1 MRSEKGFS
9 FIEVMI
15 GIAILGIL
23 SSAFM
28 MAIMN
33 GTMVSHQANVR
44 ATAEKLAISQ
54 METIKSGPYLIAQA
68 GKSDYTSE
76 VPEPPSGYRI
86 DTLDNTSSPIAGHI
100 YGIPWNVE
108 NNAQWTGTKPLDP
121 GIQKV
126 TIIVQSNAELNSHG
140 VYKEIFRLTDFK
152 VNR

>member
-44 ATAEKLAISQ
+44 TTAEKLAVSQ
-54 METIKSGPYLIAQA
+54 METIKSGSYLIAQA
-68 GKSDYTSE
+68 GQADYTAAVAS
-76 VPEPPSGYRI
+76 PPTGYRI
-86 DTLDNTSSPIAGHI
+86 DTLDNASNPVTGHI
-100 YGIPWNVE
+100 YGIPWDIA
-108 NNAQWTGTKPLDP
+108 NNAKWTGTQPLDP

-126 TIIVQSNAELNSHG
+126 TIVVQSNAELNSHG
-140 VYKEIFRLTDFK
+140 VYKEIFTLTDFK